1 MDQAVEELRALAHPL
16 RVRILSLLTGNPMS
30 AAVVAREL
38 GTTHANA
45 SYHLRLLA
53 QAEMLEEAGEETIR
67 GGVAKRYRYRI
78 GGGNPRAGDRDGF
91 VTALFAE
98 LGRRLP
104 ERATGGN
111 GMSFDL
117 ETWVDPQVWD
127 EAVGLMHQASS
138 LLHESA
144 RPPRTDGTVHV
155 SASGVAF
162 AMGTDS

>member
-16 RVRILSLLTGNPMS
+16 RVRMLSLLTGNPMS
-30 AAVVAREL
+30 AAEVAREL
-38 GTTHANA
+38 GITHANA

-78 GGGNPRAGDRDGF
+78 GGGHHRAGDRDGF

-104 ERATGGN
+104 DRAADGK

-117 ETWVDPQVWD
+117 ETWVDPEVWD
-127 EAVGLMHQASS
+127 RAVTLMNQAST

-144 RPPRTDGTVHV
+144 RPPRTEGTVHV

-162 AMGTDS
+162 TMGSGS